1 MKSKFPT
8 EGAPV
13 ANKTRTKK
21 RANKDRKREAEK
33 AKMYSPSAHTDVF
46 ATGPSPTGDDQP
58 NGCAESAGAKMI
70 NVNMGSDLNSEI
82 KPPRWEQRPQDYYQ
96 IQHLERRV
104 DELNAMV
111 KRAQDDAREQKAIAE
126 ALSRSIRAYEGRPTL
141 VGTYEYADRKRAW
154 KKSNWKYTAQIKK
167 NDKVFR
173 ASGYTT
179 PEKALLAA
187 QEQADA
193 YAAAHQYHGGADR

>member
-58 NGCAESAGAKMI
+58 NGCAESALAKMI
-70 NVNMGSDLNSEI
+70 NVNMGSDQ
-82 KPPRWEQRPQDYYQ
+82 PPRWGQRPQDYSQ
-96 IQHLERRV
+96 IQHLERKV
-104 DELNAMV
+104 EELNAMV
-111 KRAQDDAREQKAIAE
+111 KEAQDDAIEQKAIAE

-141 VGTYEYADRKRAW
+141 VGTYKYADRKRAW
-154 KKSNWKYTAQIKK
+154 EKSNWSYTAQVKK

-173 ASGYTT
+173 ASGYTK
-179 PEKALLAA
+179 PEKALRAA

>member
-1 MKSKFPT
+1 M
-8 EGAPV
+8 

-33 AKMYSPSAHTDVF
+33 AKMYSPSAHTHVF

-58 NGCAESAGAKMI
+58 NGCVESALAKMI
-70 NVNMGSDLNSEI
+70 NVNMGSDQ
-82 KPPRWEQRPQDYYQ
+82 PPRWGQRPQDYSQ
-96 IQHLERRV
+96 IQHLERKV
-104 DELNAMV
+104 EELNAMV
-111 KRAQDDAREQKAIAE
+111 KEAQDDAIEQKAIAE

-154 KKSNWKYTAQIKK
+154 KKSNWAYTAQIKK